1 MTESSPSRAAH
12 SRTGVTSP
20 ATVRAIGRWMPRLLV
35 ASMAALVGIGGLLAI
50 ASATGAPASATAPS
64 SHVAA
69 HSATGCSGYLAT
81 GTVVAMVATRDD
93 GGYWIANQAG
103 QVVAC
108 GDAPDLGSLSGPLA
122 RPVVGMAATP
132 SGGGFYLVAS
142 DGGIFSFGDARFQGS
157 TGALTLNRPVVGMA
171 VDAATGGYWLVA
183 SDGGIFAFGAP
194 FAGSTGAL
202 TLNRPV
208 VGMAASPS
216 GTGYWLVATDGGIFA
231 FGVPFLGS
239 MGAVSLNRP
248 VVGMATDLATGG
260 YWLVASDGGIFSY
273 GAPFHGSTGSIVLNL
288 PIVGMEASPSGA
300 GYRFVATD
308 GGVFAFNTAFYGS
321 AVAPP
326 PPPPP
331 PGTSSG
337 LRVGP
342 GPQASYSVQ
351 PQPAAG
357 SCHYRY
363 SGVYP
368 LPDPSCTPGSIS
380 PAVTQANINSTIC
393 VSGYTAT
400 VRPPSNITSAEKIGS
415 AAAYGYTGSFSTGE
429 YDHLVPLELG
439 GDPNDPANLWVEPN
453 DRAGATSVYNTK
465 DTLENRLR
473 VMVCA
478 GQLALA
484 TAQQAIASNW
494 AVANQTYP

>member
-1 MTESSPSRAAH
+1 
-12 SRTGVTSP
+12 
-20 ATVRAIGRWMPRLLV
+20 
-35 ASMAALVGIGGLLAI
+35 
-50 ASATGAPASATAPS
+50 
-64 SHVAA
+64 
-69 HSATGCSGYLAT
+69 
-81 GTVVAMVATRDD
+81 
-93 GGYWIANQAG
+93 
-103 QVVAC
+103 
-108 GDAPDLGSLSGPLA
+108 
-122 RPVVGMAATP
+122 
-132 SGGGFYLVAS
+132 
-142 DGGIFSFGDARFQGS
+142 
-157 TGALTLNRPVVGMA
+157 
-171 VDAATGGYWLVA
+171 
-183 SDGGIFAFGAP
+183 
-194 FAGSTGAL
+194 
-202 TLNRPV
+202 
-208 VGMAASPS
+208 MAASPS

-326 PPPPP
+326 PPPPA